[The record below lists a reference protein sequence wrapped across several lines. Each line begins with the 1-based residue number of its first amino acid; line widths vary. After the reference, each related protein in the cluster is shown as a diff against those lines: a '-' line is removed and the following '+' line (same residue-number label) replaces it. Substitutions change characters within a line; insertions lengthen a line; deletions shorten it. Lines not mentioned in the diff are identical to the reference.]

1 MQKKFIIKSIMKRI
15 LLIFSCLLALAT
27 ANANTKNYPK
37 ISVDGKE
44 YYLYT
49 VQKSEGYYAISQRF
63 GVPQTMIIEANP
75 NSANGLQLGQI
86 IKVPVVENPTT
97 EKEDQKPDFP
107 VKTYTVRPK
116 DTLYSLSKK
125 YKVSVDDILKVNPTA
140 TTLSIGDKLYIPD
153 SIAIKK
159 ELKKI
164 EKQQIKE
171 QTEKYNALAKQ
182 AFATTVD
189 TTNKVTDILDTTLN
203 SELELEDVFTKNY
216 NGDFKVAVLLPF
228 MLDAP
233 KRDASM
239 DRFVDF
245 YKGCIIAADSLASL
259 GYEIDLYSFDIG
271 KTHSQ
276 ITTVLNNHLLKQMDL
291 IIGPAYQ
298 SQVSYVAKFA
308 QENKIKTIIPFASN
322 IAEIDI
328 NKYLYQV
335 VSPQKELYSG
345 LTDKF
350 CEIFKDKL
358 VIISQ
363 TGSFTTY
370 NKSDFTDLLLPKLK
384 KNEIEYTFIDDVKIA
399 SKVDSIASLTEKEVI
414 FLTPTSNEVSL
425 NKLGE
430 QLELVSSKKVSVF
443 AFPEWNGYQ
452 IDELYSLPV
461 YSFTSYYT
469 DYNNNRTKRFFNL
482 FIDKFGVPGVQ
493 QTPNYALFG
502 FDIFN
507 FFINNLNRY
516 GKRFDKHLEYIE
528 EEGIQ
533 MNFSFKKNGLGGYSN
548 LGFILQKNDSNGLNI
563 IE

>member
-1 MQKKFIIKSIMKRI
+1 MKKI
-15 LLIFSCLLALAT
+15 LLIFSCLLALFV

-75 NSANGLQLGQI
+75 STANGLQLGQI
-86 IKVPVVENPTT
+86 LKIPVVENPTT
-97 EKEDQKPDFP
+97 IAEKENPKPDFP
-107 VKTYTVRPK
+107 TKTYTVRPK

-140 TTLSIGDKLYIPD
+140 TTLSIGSKLYIPD
-153 SIAIKK
+153 SVAIKK
-159 ELKKI
+159 ELKKVQ
-164 EKQQIKE
+164 EQKIKE
-171 QTEKYNALAKQ
+171 QTEKYNALTKQ
-182 AFATTVD
+182 AFTTTVD
-189 TTNKVTDILDTTLN
+189 TLSKVTETLDSTFN
-203 SELELEDVFTKNY
+203 SVLEFDLEDVFAKNY
-216 NGDFKVAVLLPF
+216 NGDFKVAILLPF
-228 MLDAP
+228 MLDAT

-245 YKGCIIAADSLASL
+245 YKGCVIAADSLSKL
-259 GYEIDLYSFDIG
+259 GFNIDLYSFDIG

-276 ITTVLNNHLLKQMDL
+276 ITSVLSNPQLKQMDL

-298 SQVSYVAKFA
+298 SQVAYVAKFA
-308 QENKIKTIIPFASN
+308 EENKIKAIVPFSSN
-322 IAEIDI
+322 ITDIDK

-335 VSPQKELYSG
+335 VSPQKELYPE

-370 NKSDFTDLLLPKLK
+370 NKSGFTDLLLPKLQ
-384 KNEIEYTFIDDVKIA
+384 KNEIEYTFIDDFKIA
-399 SKVDSIASLTEKEVI
+399 AKVDSLAALTEKEVI
-414 FLTPTSNEVSL
+414 FLTPSSNEVL
-425 NKLGE
+425 VNKLGE
-430 QLELVSSKKVSVF
+430 QMELITSKKVSIF
-443 AFPEWNGYQ
+443 AFPEWSGYQ
-452 IDELYSLPV
+452 IDEIYSLPV
-461 YSFTSYYT
+461 YTFTSYYT
-469 DYNNNRTKRFFNL
+469 DYNSNRTKRFFNL
-482 FIDKFGVPGVQ
+482 FIDKFGIPGVQ

-507 FFINNLNRY
+507 FFVNNMNRY

-533 MNFSFKKNGLGGYSN
+533 MNFSFQKMGLGGYSN
-548 LGFILQKNDSNGLNI
+548 LGFILQKIDSNGLNI

>member
-1 MQKKFIIKSIMKRI
+1 MKKI
-15 LLIFSCLLALAT
+15 LLIFSCLLALFV

-75 NSANGLQLGQI
+75 STANGLQLGQI
-86 IKVPVVENPTT
+86 LKIPVVENPTT
-97 EKEDQKPDFP
+97 VAEKENPKPDFP
-107 VKTYTVRPK
+107 TKTYTVRPK

-140 TTLSIGDKLYIPD
+140 TTLSIGSKLYIPD
-153 SIAIKK
+153 SVAIKK
-159 ELKKI
+159 ELKKVQ
-164 EKQQIKE
+164 EQKIKE
-171 QTEKYNALAKQ
+171 QTEKYNALTKQ
-182 AFATTVD
+182 AFTTTVD
-189 TTNKVTDILDTTLN
+189 TLSKVTETLDSTFN
-203 SELELEDVFTKNY
+203 SVLEFDLEDVFAKNY
-216 NGDFKVAVLLPF
+216 NGDFKVAILLPF
-228 MLDAP
+228 MLDAT

-245 YKGCIIAADSLASL
+245 YKGCVIAADSLSKL
-259 GYEIDLYSFDIG
+259 GFNIDLYSFDIG

-276 ITTVLNNHLLKQMDL
+276 ITSVLSNPQLKQMDL

-298 SQVSYVAKFA
+298 SQVAYVAKFA
-308 QENKIKTIIPFASN
+308 EENKIKAIVPFSSN
-322 IAEIDI
+322 ITDIDK

-335 VSPQKELYSG
+335 VSPQKELYPE

-370 NKSDFTDLLLPKLK
+370 NKSGFTDLLLPKLQ
-384 KNEIEYTFIDDVKIA
+384 KNEIEYTFIDDFKIA
-399 SKVDSIASLTEKEVI
+399 AKVDSLAALTEKEVI
-414 FLTPTSNEVSL
+414 FLTPSSNEVL
-425 NKLGE
+425 VNKLGE
-430 QLELVSSKKVSVF
+430 QMELITSKKVSIF
-443 AFPEWNGYQ
+443 AFPEWSGYQ
-452 IDELYSLPV
+452 IDEIYSLPV
-461 YSFTSYYT
+461 YTFTSYYT
-469 DYNNNRTKRFFNL
+469 DYNSNRTKRFFNL
-482 FIDKFGVPGVQ
+482 FIDKFGIPGVQ

-507 FFINNLNRY
+507 FFVNNLNRY

-533 MNFSFKKNGLGGYSN
+533 MNFSFQKMGLGGYSN
-548 LGFILQKNDSNGLNI
+548 LGFILQKIDSNGLNI

>member
-1 MQKKFIIKSIMKRI
+1 MKKI
-15 LLIFSCLLALAT
+15 LLIFSCLLALFV

-75 NSANGLQLGQI
+75 STANGLQLGQI
-86 IKVPVVENPTT
+86 LKIPVVENPTT
-97 EKEDQKPDFP
+97 VAEKENPKPDFP
-107 VKTYTVRPK
+107 TKTYTVRPK

-140 TTLSIGDKLYIPD
+140 TTLSIGSKLYIPD
-153 SIAIKK
+153 SVAIKK
-159 ELKKI
+159 ELKKVQ
-164 EKQQIKE
+164 EQKIKE
-171 QTEKYNALAKQ
+171 QTEKYNALTKQ
-182 AFATTVD
+182 AFTTTVD
-189 TTNKVTDILDTTLN
+189 TLSKVTETLDSTFN
-203 SELELEDVFTKNY
+203 SVLEFDLEDVFAKNY
-216 NGDFKVAVLLPF
+216 NGDFKVAILLPF
-228 MLDAP
+228 MLDAT

-245 YKGCIIAADSLASL
+245 YKGCVIAADSLSKL
-259 GYEIDLYSFDIG
+259 GFNIDLYSFDIG

-276 ITTVLNNHLLKQMDL
+276 ITSVLSNPQLKQMDL

-298 SQVSYVAKFA
+298 SQVAYVAKFA
-308 QENKIKTIIPFASN
+308 EENKIKAIVPFSSN
-322 IAEIDI
+322 ITDIDK

-335 VSPQKELYSG
+335 VSPQKELYPE

-370 NKSDFTDLLLPKLK
+370 NKSGFTDLLLPKLQ
-384 KNEIEYTFIDDVKIA
+384 KNEIEYTFIDDFKIA
-399 SKVDSIASLTEKEVI
+399 AKVDSLAALTEKEVI
-414 FLTPTSNEVSL
+414 FLTPSSNEVL
-425 NKLGE
+425 VNKLGE
-430 QLELVSSKKVSVF
+430 QMELITSKKVSIF
-443 AFPEWNGYQ
+443 AFPEWSGYQ
-452 IDELYSLPV
+452 IDEIYSLPV
-461 YSFTSYYT
+461 YTFTSYYT
-469 DYNNNRTKRFFNL
+469 DYNSNRTKRFFNL
-482 FIDKFGVPGVQ
+482 FIDKFGIPGVQ

-507 FFINNLNRY
+507 FFVNNMNRY

-533 MNFSFKKNGLGGYSN
+533 MNFSFQKMGLGGYSN
-548 LGFILQKNDSNGLNI
+548 LGFILQKIDSNGLNI

>member
-1 MQKKFIIKSIMKRI
+1 MKKI
-15 LLIFSCLLALAT
+15 LLIFSCLLALFV

-75 NSANGLQLGQI
+75 STANGLQLGQI
-86 IKVPVVENPTT
+86 LKIPVVENPTT
-97 EKEDQKPDFP
+97 IAEKENPKPDFP
-107 VKTYTVRPK
+107 TKTYTVRPK

-140 TTLSIGDKLYIPD
+140 TTLSIGSKLYIPD
-153 SIAIKK
+153 SVAIKK
-159 ELKKI
+159 ELKKVQ
-164 EKQQIKE
+164 EQKIKE
-171 QTEKYNALAKQ
+171 QTEKYNALTKQ
-182 AFATTVD
+182 AFTTTVD
-189 TTNKVTDILDTTLN
+189 TLSKVTETLDSTFN
-203 SELELEDVFTKNY
+203 SVLEFDLEDVFAKNY
-216 NGDFKVAVLLPF
+216 NGDFKVAILLPF
-228 MLDAP
+228 MLDAT

-245 YKGCIIAADSLASL
+245 YKGCVIAADSLAKL
-259 GYEIDLYSFDIG
+259 GFNIDLYSFDIG

-276 ITTVLNNHLLKQMDL
+276 ITSVLSNPQLKQMDL

-298 SQVSYVAKFA
+298 SQVAYVAKFA
-308 QENKIKTIIPFASN
+308 EENKIKAIVPFSSN
-322 IAEIDI
+322 ITDIDK

-335 VSPQKELYSG
+335 VSPQKELYPE

-370 NKSDFTDLLLPKLK
+370 NKSGFTDLLLPKLQ
-384 KNEIEYTFIDDVKIA
+384 KNEIEYTFIDDFKIA
-399 SKVDSIASLTEKEVI
+399 AKVDSLAALTEKEVI
-414 FLTPTSNEVSL
+414 FLTPSSNEVL
-425 NKLGE
+425 VNKLGE
-430 QLELVSSKKVSVF
+430 QMELITSKKVSIF
-443 AFPEWNGYQ
+443 AFPEWSGYQ
-452 IDELYSLPV
+452 IDEIYSLPV
-461 YSFTSYYT
+461 YTFTSYYT
-469 DYNNNRTKRFFNL
+469 DYNSNRTKRFFNL
-482 FIDKFGVPGVQ
+482 FIDKFGIPGVQ

-507 FFINNLNRY
+507 FFVNNLNRY

-533 MNFSFKKNGLGGYSN
+533 MNFSFQKMGLGGYSN
-548 LGFILQKNDSNGLNI
+548 LGFILQKIDSNGLNI

>member
-1 MQKKFIIKSIMKRI
+1 MKKI
-15 LLIFSCLLALAT
+15 LLIFSCLLALFV

-75 NSANGLQLGQI
+75 STANGLQLGQI
-86 IKVPVVENPTT
+86 LKIPVVENPTT
-97 EKEDQKPDFP
+97 VAEKENPKPDFP
-107 VKTYTVRPK
+107 TKTYTVRPK

-140 TTLSIGDKLYIPD
+140 TTLSIGSKLYIPD
-153 SIAIKK
+153 SVAIKK
-159 ELKKI
+159 ELKKVQ
-164 EKQQIKE
+164 EQKIKE
-171 QTEKYNALAKQ
+171 QTEKYNALTKQ
-182 AFATTVD
+182 AFTTTVD
-189 TTNKVTDILDTTLN
+189 TLSKVTETLDSTFN
-203 SELELEDVFTKNY
+203 SVLEFDLEDVFAKNY
-216 NGDFKVAVLLPF
+216 NGDFKVAILLPF
-228 MLDAP
+228 MLDAT

-245 YKGCIIAADSLASL
+245 YKGCVIAADSLAKL
-259 GYEIDLYSFDIG
+259 GFNIDLYSFDIG

-276 ITTVLNNHLLKQMDL
+276 ITSVLSNPQLKQMDL

-298 SQVSYVAKFA
+298 SQVAYVAKFA
-308 QENKIKTIIPFASN
+308 EENKIKAIVPFSSN
-322 IAEIDI
+322 ITDIDK

-335 VSPQKELYSG
+335 VSPQKELYPE

-370 NKSDFTDLLLPKLK
+370 NKSGFTDLLLPKLQ
-384 KNEIEYTFIDDVKIA
+384 KNEIEYTFIDDFKIA
-399 SKVDSIASLTEKEVI
+399 AKVDSLAALTEKEVI
-414 FLTPTSNEVSL
+414 FLTPSSNEVL
-425 NKLGE
+425 VNKLGE
-430 QLELVSSKKVSVF
+430 QMELITSKKVSIF
-443 AFPEWNGYQ
+443 AFPEWSGYQ
-452 IDELYSLPV
+452 IDEIYSLPV
-461 YSFTSYYT
+461 YTFTSYYT
-469 DYNNNRTKRFFNL
+469 DYNSNRTKRFFNL
-482 FIDKFGVPGVQ
+482 FIDKFGIPGVQ

-507 FFINNLNRY
+507 FFVNNLNRY

-533 MNFSFKKNGLGGYSN
+533 MNFSFQKMGLGGYSN
-548 LGFILQKNDSNGLNI
+548 LGFILQKIDSNGLNI